1 LLIICN
7 VSQNRAIRFNESAI
21 RAVGRTAAGVR
32 AIRLSEEDE
41 QDQVVGIVCVD
52 NHQELEILVISEKG
66 YGKRS
71 KIEDYR
77 VTHRSGKGVRT
88 LSITDKTGKLIAI
101 KGVTDNDDLMIITK
115 NGITIRLPMSEIRLS
130 GRATQGVKVINL
142 RNGDAIA
149 AVTNV
154 AKSEE
159 ISGEQGDNN
168 ANGAPTV

>member
-1 LLIICN
+1 
-7 VSQNRAIRFNESAI
+7 
-21 RAVGRTAAGVR
+21 
-32 AIRLSEEDE
+32 
-41 QDQVVGIVCVD
+41 
-52 NHQELEILVISEKG
+52 
-66 YGKRS
+66 
-71 KIEDYR
+71 
-77 VTHRSGKGVRT
+77 
-88 LSITDKTGKLIAI
+88 LSITDKTGKLTAI